1 MHLSYPALLDL
12 ANSLHTSLKG
22 STLTDVFTQEKDE
35 LIIRF
40 ENGTS
45 LRAGCSGKLQYLV
58 PVQDLHRAGKNST
71 DIFPALQG
79 NVCTQV
85 GIWPD
90 DRMLW
95 IQLGKH
101 YLVFQMFGNR
111 SNILYCGPKK
121 EAEAFLNK
129 PFSPITLPPPRHA
142 LANHTPSLWQVNID
156 ALPKLLPAFEAGMPI
171 QDALSLW
178 LRKTLS
184 LQHRQSEFSR
194 QQKYLED
201 RLKLTRAR
209 IRDRQQAILA
219 LEQARD
225 PEEIG
230 HILMANVHRKAENN
244 LLICDDFYHNTEISI
259 PIKPGKSIVQ
269 TAEDQYSK
277 SRKRK
282 AEHSNCQR
290 MLEQL
295 LQDLPPM
302 ESAFAALQDVQ
313 DLKAL
318 KVWKQQFPNYTV
330 AEAKTAEAVTQP
342 WRIFTFEDWQIRI
355 GKNAQSNDV
364 LTMHN
369 SRSGDLW
376 LHVKDYSGSHV
387 VIPKRAGKEFP
398 AELIDYAAGLAVWF
412 SPRRHHTLVSVWV
425 CDRKFVRKRKGMPA
439 GAVLVERGEVRLV
452 DSPKGLEA

>member
-12 ANSLHTSLKG
+12 ADSLHTSLNG

-40 ENGTS
+40 DNGTS

-71 DIFPALQG
+71 DIFPELQG
-79 NVCTQV
+79 KVCTQV

-111 SNILYCGPKK
+111 SNILYCSPKK

-129 PFSPITLPPPRHA
+129 PFSPITLPPPKQAPAAHI
-142 LANHTPSLWQVNID
+142 PGLWQVNID
-156 ALPKLLPAFEAGMPI
+156 ALPKLQPATEAGMPI

-184 LQHRQSEFSR
+184 LQHRQNEFSR

-209 IRDRQQAILA
+209 IRDRQQAIIA
-219 LEQARD
+219 LQQARD

-230 HILMANVHRKAENN
+230 HILMANVHRKPEKN
-244 LLICDDFYHNTEISI
+244 LLVCDDFYHNTEIAI
-259 PIKPGKSIVQ
+259 PIKPGNSIVQ
-269 TAEDQYSK
+269 TAEAQYNK

-330 AEAKTAEAVTQP
+330 SEAKTAETATQP

-387 VIPKRAGKEFP
+387 VIPKRASKEFP

-439 GAVLVERGEVRLV
+439 GAVQVERGEVRLV
-452 DSPKGLEA
+452 DSPKSLEA